1 MMNVQDT
8 AKDVGVSADELIEIL
23 QDIEIAVDGPL
34 SELSKE
40 QVAQVCDELGYASID
55 AAREDNSDAPEPVEA
70 PAAVVEPEKPAEKPP
85 IKIIKQEPPIKII
98 KKEPPVKIIE
108 KAPPVKIIEKAP
120 PIKIIKKAPPVKIIE
135 REPPI
140 KIIRKGPAPEPA
152 PLTAAVVDAPE
163 AEEKIIELKKPKIT
177 VKEFAERMGMK
188 PNSVISDLMKM
199 NTFASINAEIDIR
212 VAKEIGAK
220 YGFVVRKE
228 EKKKAPVQPVKTSGK
243 KTAAKKK
250 EEVVDTPDTLLPRP
264 PVVTFMGHVDHGKT
278 SLLDKVRNTKVT
290 KGEAGGITQHI
301 GAYTVELNDNK
312 ITFLDTPGHA
322 AFTAMRARGANLT
335 DVAVL
340 VVAADDG
347 VMPQTIEAIK
357 HAKAAGVCT
366 IIAMNKMDLRS
377 ANPER
382 LKQQLQENDLM
393 VEDWGGDIGCV
404 PVSAATGEG
413 IDSLLERILLESE
426 MLELKANPNK
436 PATGFVIE
444 AQMEPGMGP
453 TASILV
459 KEGTLKVGDN
469 VICGKYWG
477 RIKALISDQGKKV
490 RVAGPS
496 TAVKVL
502 GLTNVPGAGDEFQVM
517 ASDKEAKKISE
528 ELQADERALQLG
540 GAVAPKK
547 MSLDDLFGAA
557 ATAEKKEL
565 KVIIKA
571 DVQGSVEAIAHSLRG
586 IKSDKVEINIITNDV
601 GNITVNDVMLASA
614 SNAIILGF
622 HTGKENGTNAAMK
635 REGVEI
641 RLYSIIYELIENV
654 ESAMKGLLEPELRE
668 QVIGEAEIREV
679 FELSKKS
686 KIAGCMVMSGRVS
699 AKASIRIKR
708 GRDILFEGMIGSL
721 KRFQNEAAEV
731 RQGQEC
737 GIRPDNFTNFE
748 AGDTIQAY
756 LVEKITQEL

>member
-1 MMNVQDT
+1 MMTVLET
-8 AKDVGVSADELIEIL
+8 AKDVGVSAEELIEIL
-23 QDIEIAVDGPL
+23 GDIDITVEGPDA
-34 SELSKE
+34 ELTGD
-40 QVAQVCDELGYASID
+40 QITQVCDELGYASIEE
-55 AAREDNSDAPEPVEA
+55 AREDNVTEEEPEAPAEEPAVEEVTEEAAPAAEEAPAEEA
-70 PAAVVEPEKPAEKPP
+70 PAAAPVPEEAAPADDGKDPN
-85 IKIIKQEPPIKII
+85 
-98 KKEPPVKIIE
+98 
-108 KAPPVKIIEKAP
+108 
-120 PIKIIKKAPPVKIIE
+120 
-135 REPPI
+135 
-140 KIIRKGPAPEPA
+140 
-152 PLTAAVVDAPE
+152 L
-163 AEEKIIELKKPKIT
+163 IELKKPKVI
-177 VKEFAERMGMK
+177 VKDFADMMDMK
-188 PNSVISDLMKM
+188 PNMVIAELMKM
-199 NTFASINAEIDIR
+199 NVFASINAEIDLKI
-212 VAKEIGAK
+212 AKEIGAK
-220 YGFVVRKE
+220 HGFTVRKE
-228 EKKKAPVQPVKTSGK
+228 EKKKAPPPQPKSAK
-243 KTAAKKK
+243 KAIAKKK
-250 EEVVDTPDTLLPRP
+250 EETPDTPDALMPRP

-290 KGEAGGITQHI
+290 AGESGGITQHI
-301 GAYTVELNDNK
+301 GAYTVELNDHK

-322 AFTAMRARGANLT
+322 AFTAMRARGANMT
-335 DVAVL
+335 DIAVL

-347 VMPQTIEAIK
+347 VMPQTLEAIK

-366 IIAMNKMDLRS
+366 IIAMNKMDLRA

-382 LKQQLQENDLM
+382 LKQQLQENDVM

-404 PVSAATGEG
+404 PVSAETGEG

-426 MLELKANPNK
+426 MLELRANPNK
-436 PATGFVIE
+436 PANGFVVE

-459 KEGTLKVGDN
+459 KEGTLKVGDS

-477 RIKALISDQGKKV
+477 RVKALISDQGVKV
-490 RVAGPS
+490 RSAGPS
-496 TAVKVL
+496 TAVKIL

-517 ASDKEAKKISE
+517 GSDKEAKNISE
-528 ELQADERALQLG
+528 EMQAEDRALQLSG
-540 GAVAPKK
+540 GVAPKK

-571 DVQGSVEAIAHSLRG
+571 DVQGSVEAIAHSLSG

-622 HTGKENGTNAAMK
+622 HTGNENGANAAAK

-641 RLYSIIYELIENV
+641 RLYSIIYELIEDV

-668 QVIGEAEIREV
+668 QIIGEAEVKEV

-686 KIAGCMVMSGRVS
+686 KIAGCMVMSGRITS
-699 AKASIRIKR
+699 KASIRIKR
-708 GRDILFEGMIGSL
+708 GKDILFEGLIGSL

-748 AGDTIQAY
+748 AGCTIQAY
-756 LVEKITQEL
+756 IVEKITQEL